1 MKMFAI
7 QAMCPEKHLWDVMR
21 RLEQAGCIGMQ
32 SRPLLNGHDDS
43 PKTNGKR
50 EPRTTIRDLV
60 LKLFRESKGSV
71 TSKEVKTAMQAAGFV
86 TQPYGVLFSLKKEK
100 LIRRVSAGT
109 YALTTK
115 GEAT

>member
-43 PKTNGKR
+43 PNGKH
-50 EPRTTIRDLV
+50 EPGTTIRDLV

-71 TSKEVKTAMQAAGFV
+71 TSKDVKIAMRAAGFV
-86 TQPYGVLFSLKKEK
+86 TQPYGVLFNLKKEK

-109 YALTTK
+109 YALTTR